1 MKRAY
6 ISRLL
11 PKERGKRVLTLL
23 LLLLFGASWSWF
35 FLPVPIYGVLNV
47 GNGAGMLLFG
57 GAFLATLFQTRL
69 KVRLKQAW
77 GKKSGKLLLTAFAVC
92 LLSGLTLSGVL
103 VSKVVSAATNTPP
116 AAEERVTAVLLGCQV
131 REDGQ
136 PSLMLYRRLQAT
148 KAYLDAHPNVKVILS
163 GGQGDDEPITE
174 AACMKTWL
182 TEAGVDPARLLTED
196 AATSTYENL
205 RFSAA
210 IVEAQGLP
218 GTLVIITNEFHQF
231 RAAMLAKNLGYDCYA
246 VNGPSPVVLLPTYV
260 LREVFGI
267 VYEKLFR

>member
-1 MKRAY
+1 MKRAF

-11 PKERGKRVLTLL
+11 PKGRGKRVLTLL

-103 VSKVVSAATNTPP
+103 VGKIVSAAANTPP

-267 VYEKLFR
+267 VYEALFR

>member
-23 LLLLFGASWSWF
+23 LLLLFGGAWSWF

-103 VSKVVSAATNTPP
+103 VSKVVSAAANTPP

-182 TEAGVDPARLLTED
+182 TDAG
-196 AATSTYENL
+196 
-205 RFSAA
+205 
-210 IVEAQGLP
+210 VEAQGLP